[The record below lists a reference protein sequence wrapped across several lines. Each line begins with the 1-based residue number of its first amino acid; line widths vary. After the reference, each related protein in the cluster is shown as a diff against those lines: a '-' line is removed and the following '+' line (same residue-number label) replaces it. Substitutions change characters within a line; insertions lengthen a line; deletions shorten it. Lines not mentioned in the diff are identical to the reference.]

1 MMPRLT
7 VAMPFGARWRHGKVN
22 AERCRTDIKAG
33 HRRGGPRI
41 SVKPGGQ
48 DTARRG
54 TWRGVSARGIH
65 LDRSRGVLDW
75 DSGSWTGIEQTL
87 SAIPPW
93 SEEECHTWS
102 APLEAFHHGC
112 ACETYLRPDH
122 RGDSWNK
129 CS

>member
-7 VAMPFGARWRHGKVN
+7 VAMPFGARWRHGKVT
-22 AERCRTDIKAG
+22 AENIKAG
-33 HRRGGPRI
+33 QRGGGPRI

-112 ACETYLRPDH
+112 ACETYLRPDLSLIH
-122 RGDSWNK
+122 I
-129 CS
+129 